1 MRPFDPRLLRHA
13 RATRPLLLALGGLAL
28 VHVSLAVATAV
39 LVAEVVTAVFED
51 GASLSDES
59 TALLALGGVVLLR
72 PVATYLQELAAS
84 RTSARVKRDLSDRMV
99 DHVAALGPRW
109 LVGARRSRLLVLLGE
124 GLDALDEYFA
134 RYLPQLVYSLVI
146 PLVVVVAVGSAD
158 LLSAVVIAVT
168 LPLIPLFMVLIGWR
182 TQAEQRKQWDALQT
196 LSNHFLDVLRGL
208 VTLKVFGRAE
218 GQGRAIA
225 EVGDRYRRRT
235 MRVLRISFL
244 SSFTL
249 EVLATLSVAVV
260 AVEIGLRLVE
270 GTVGLQTAL
279 FVLVL
284 APEAYL
290 PLRQVGVHYHASQ
303 AGLAAAEEAFEILE
317 TPLAPTSTGASTGT
331 VELRQTGLELV
342 DVRVRHPGRVHDS
355 LHTTFAVRP
364 GETVAL
370 MGPSGGGKSTALAVA
385 LGVIAPSAGEVRA
398 GQESDPSAWRT
409 QVGWLPQHP
418 GFVRGT
424 IADNVRVVAP
434 QASDDEVTEALRLA
448 GADFVESLPD
458 GIHAVLGERGSG
470 LSVGQRQRI
479 ALARVIVR
487 KAGVLMLDEPTSG
500 LDGVTERAVV
510 QTIDELSRGRTVLLV
525 AHRPAL
531 AATAD
536 RTVVVLPPRGGDDD
550 A

>member
-1 MRPFDPRLLRHA
+1 VRPFDPRLLRYA
-13 RATRPLLLALGGLAL
+13 GATRPLLAALAALA
-28 VHVSLAVATAV
+28 VVQVSLAVATAA
-39 LVAEVVTAVFED
+39 LVAEVVAAVFQE
-51 GASLSDES
+51 GASLADES
-59 TALLALGGVVLLR
+59 AALMALGGVVLLR
-72 PVATYLQELAAS
+72 PLATYLQELAAS
-84 RTSARVKRDLSDRMV
+84 RTSARVKRDLSDHVV

-124 GLDALDEYFA
+124 GLDALDQYFA
-134 RYLPQLVYSLVI
+134 RYLPQLVSSLVI

-168 LPLIPLFMVLIGWR
+168 LPLIPVFMVLIGWR

-225 EVGDRYRRRT
+225 EVNDRYRRRT

-249 EVLATLSVAVV
+249 ELLATLSVAVV

-270 GTVGLQTAL
+270 GSVGLQTAL

-303 AGLAAAEEAFEILE
+303 EGLAAAEEVFAILE
-317 TPLAPTSTGASTGT
+317 TPLSPAAPA
-331 VELRQTGLELV
+331 EPLDLARTGLQLD

-355 LHTTFAVRP
+355 LHTTFQVLP

-370 MGPSGGGKSTALAVA
+370 MGPSGGGKSTALGVA
-385 LGVIAPSAGEVRA
+385 LGVVAPDAGRVRA
-398 GQESDPSAWRT
+398 GSASDPAAWRT

-434 QASDDEVTEALRLA
+434 QASDDEVVEALRLA
-448 GADFVESLPD
+448 GADFVESLPV
-458 GIHAVLGERGSG
+458 GIHTVLGERGSG

-487 KAGVLMLDEPTSG
+487 RARVLMLDEPTSG
-500 LDGVTERAVV
+500 LDGVTERTVV
-510 QTIDELSRGRTVLLV
+510 RTIEELSRGRTVLLV

-536 RTVVVLPPRGGDDD
+536 RTVLVLPPGGGDDD